1 MSWWPPRRVLGCRAP
16 PGPNDAARERCAP
29 RRFDLT
35 SQPAPPWPNGLH
47 ARLPRLPQVCCR
59 GRQSH
64 LPGSGWKASHCGP
77 RSHAPASCGVSV
89 RRPGSPRTTHPQA
102 AACLGLGAA
111 PPSGILLAF
120 LPLPGSH
127 WPGGDPTLG
136 PFCGERAGGK
146 SRCTD
151 LVSLPSP
158 APRLSQSPGLHPGE
172 GHPLSEATPSSCLR
186 PHRGRPGP
194 WRAGPGCAPL
204 PASVRF

>member
-151 LVSLPSP
+151 LVSLSPPVYTPGRATLCPRPRPPPACGPTAAGLAPGVQAPGAHPS
-158 APRLSQSPGLHPGE
+158 R
-172 GHPLSEATPSSCLR
+172 R
-186 PHRGRPGP
+186 VF
-194 WRAGPGCAPL
+194 
-204 PASVRF
+204 ASDQ